1 MIKLI
6 ICFTVAL
13 ILAFLSVWVD
23 SKIKKKEKNK
33 DD

>member
-1 MIKLI
+1 MIKI
-6 ICFTVAL
+6 ILCFTVAL
-13 ILAFLSVWVD
+13 FLAILTVWVD